1 MNMTTWRQRRATK
14 PLSFYGIK
22 FKLSAAAI
30 APAKPLSE
38 SAQEEKSHTPP
49 DQITHPE
56 SSESIGKNTDTERA

>member
-1 MNMTTWRQRRATK
+1 MTTRRQRGSTK

-38 SAQEEKSHTPP
+38 STQQQANDPP
-49 DQITHPE
+49 DRITHSEP
-56 SSESIGKNTDTERA
+56 SESIGKNTPDTERA